1 MDAAVEFLEVSYFYP
16 KADKPA
22 LRDVSLRVAP
32 GEIVGLAGPTG
43 AGKTTLALA
52 CLGIV
57 PQFYGGRFFGA
68 VRIGG
73 LDTTESPVHALA
85 RRVGLVFQDPETQLV
100 AASVEAEVAFAL
112 ENLALPA
119 EEIRARVGEAL
130 AATGL
135 EGLRE
140 RAPHALSGGQQQRL
154 AFACAL
160 ALRPGVVVL
169 DEPTSQ
175 LDPESTAEVF
185 RLMARMRA
193 ERGTAFIV
201 TGHAAEE
208 MAATCD
214 RIVLLSGGRV
224 VADGPPRAV
233 YGDVEACARER
244 VRPPEVA
251 AVFHELAKQ
260 GHTFGRVPVTL
271 AEGEAGLRELARP
284 RLASVDSRA
293 VEAPARGRAIL
304 SLCHVS
310 HVYPGGFEALRDV
323 SLDVFRGDY
332 TLLIGEN
339 GAGKSTLLKHLL
351 GLLRPTRGQVML
363 DGVPLATLPAKEI
376 AGRIGYVP
384 QNPDRQLFNPT
395 VEAEVGFS
403 LRVRP
408 GLSEADKARRVDA
421 ALEELGLTALRKAH
435 PFALSKGD
443 RARVVVAAVLV
454 LEPEV
459 LVFDEPTTGQDAA
472 GARAILDLT
481 RRLHAAG
488 RTVVVVTHHLYLMPG
503 YARRA
508 VVLGGGRVLRD
519 GGLREVYHDFEALA
533 ASSLRPTQA
542 TALARAADPAH
553 RAVTAEELA
562 ASYAAAG
569 AGAGAAG
576 VATDA
581 TGTAD
586 AKGGGES

>member
-1 MDAAVEFLEVSYFYP
+1 MSVLVEFEEVSYFYP
-16 KADKPA
+16 KADGPA
-22 LRDVSLRVAP
+22 LRDVSFQVRP
-32 GEIVGLAGPTG
+32 GEIVGVAGPTG

-52 CLGIV
+52 CMGIV

-68 VRIGG
+68 VRIGYM
-73 LDTTESPVHALA
+73 DTTEHAVHALA
-85 RRVGLVFQDPETQLV
+85 RRVGLVFQDPDTQLV

-119 EEIRARVGEAL
+119 GDIRARVTEAL
-130 AATGL
+130 AAVGL
-135 EGLRE
+135 GELRE
-140 RAPHALSGGQQQRL
+140 RAPHSLSGGQQQRL

-160 ALRPGVVVL
+160 ALRPGLIVL

-185 RLMARMRA
+185 RLMAKMRA

-201 TGHAAEE
+201 TGHASEE

-214 RIVLLSGGRV
+214 RILLLSGGRI
-224 VADGPPRAV
+224 VADGSPRAV
-233 YGDVEACARER
+233 YGDVEACAREQ

-251 AVFHELAKQ
+251 MVFHRLLAR
-260 GHTFGRVPVTL
+260 GRVSGRVPVTL
-271 AEGEAGLRELARP
+271 DEGEAVLRDLPAPAAFAPVEA
-284 RLASVDSRA
+284 
-293 VEAPARGRAIL
+293 EAPARGRAIL

-310 HVYPGGFEALRDV
+310 HEYPGGFEALRDV
-323 SLDVFRGDY
+323 SLDVHRGDY

-351 GLLRPTRGQVML
+351 GLLRPTRGQVLL

-376 AGRIGYVP
+376 ARRIGYVP

-408 GLSEADKARRVDA
+408 GLTGQDKARRVDA
-421 ALEELGLTALRKAH
+421 ALEELGLSGMRKAH

-459 LVFDEPTTGQDAA
+459 LVFDEPTTGQDAE

-508 VVLGGGRVLRD
+508 VVLGGGQVLRD
-519 GGLREVYHDFEALA
+519 GGLREVYHDFEVLA

-542 TALARAADPAH
+542 TALARAANTAH
-553 RAVTAEELA
+553 RAITADELA
-562 ASYAAAG
+562 TSYA
-569 AGAGAAG
+569 
-576 VATDA
+576 DA
-581 TGTAD
+581 SA
-586 AKGGGES
+586 GGEATP

>member
-1 MDAAVEFLEVSYFYP
+1 MDALLEFSDVSYYYP
-16 KADKPA
+16 KAENPT
-22 LRDVSLRVAP
+22 LRDVSFAVAR
-32 GEIVGLAGPTG
+32 GEIVGVAGATG

-57 PQFYGGRFFGA
+57 PQFYGGRFFGKI
-68 VRIGG
+68 RTCGM
-73 LDTTESPVHALA
+73 DTTEHAVHALA
-85 RRVGLVFQDPETQLV
+85 RKVGLVFQDPETQLV
-100 AASVEAEVAFAL
+100 TASVEAEVAFAL

-119 EEIRARVGEAL
+119 EEIRARVAEAL
-130 AATGL
+130 QATGL
-135 EGLRE
+135 DALRTRE
-140 RAPHALSGGQQQRL
+140 PNALSGGQQQRL

-160 ALRPGVVVL
+160 ALRPELIVL

-185 RLMARMRA
+185 RLMARLRE

-201 TGHAAEE
+201 TGHASEE

-214 RIVLLSGGRV
+214 RILTLAGGRV
-224 VADGPPRAV
+224 AADGPPRSV
-233 YGDVEACARER
+233 YGDAAACARER

-251 AVFHELAKQ
+251 AVFHQLAKLGLMAGDAAVTMTQ
-260 GHTFGRVPVTL
+260 G
-271 AEGEAGLRELARP
+271 AEMLRRLPKPPAFAPPEAAP
-284 RLASVDSRA
+284 
-293 VEAPARGRAIL
+293 PARGRPIL
-304 SLCHVS
+304 SLLHVS
-310 HVYPGGFEALRDV
+310 HAYPGGFEALRDV
-323 SLDVFRGDY
+323 SLDVHRGDY

-351 GLLRPTRGQVML
+351 GLLQPTRGQVLL
-363 DGVPLATLPAKEI
+363 DGVPLSTLPAKEI
-376 AGRIGYVP
+376 ARRIGYVP

-403 LRVRP
+403 LSVRP
-408 GLSEADKARRVDA
+408 GMTEADKTRRVNA
-421 ALEELGLTALRKAH
+421 ALDELGLTELRKAH

-459 LVFDEPTTGQDAA
+459 LVFDEPTTGQDAE

-481 RRLHAAG
+481 RRLHEAG

-519 GGLREVYHDFEALA
+519 GTLREVYHDFETLA

-542 TALARAADPAH
+542 VTLAREVNPAH
-553 RAVTAEELA
+553 RAVTAGELA
-562 ASYAAAG
+562 ESFAIAMAAG
-569 AGAGAAG
+569 REAAP
-576 VATDA
+576 
-581 TGTAD
+581 
-586 AKGGGES
+586 

>member
-1 MDAAVEFLEVSYFYP
+1 
-16 KADKPA
+16 
-22 LRDVSLRVAP
+22 
-32 GEIVGLAGPTG
+32 
-43 AGKTTLALA
+43 
-52 CLGIV
+52 
-57 PQFYGGRFFGA
+57 
-68 VRIGG
+68 
-73 LDTTESPVHALA
+73 
-85 RRVGLVFQDPETQLV
+85 
-100 AASVEAEVAFAL
+100 L

-119 EEIRARVGEAL
+119 EEIRARVAEAL
-130 AATGL
+130 EATGL
-135 EGLRE
+135 DALRT

-160 ALRPGVVVL
+160 ALRPELIVL

-175 LDPESTAEVF
+175 LDPENTAEVF
-185 RLMARMRA
+185 RLMARLRE

-201 TGHAAEE
+201 TGHASEE

-214 RIVLLSGGRV
+214 RILTISGGRIT
-224 VADGPPRAV
+224 ADGTPRAV
-233 YGDVEACARER
+233 YGDAVACARER

-251 AVFHELAKQ
+251 TVFHQ
-260 GHTFGRVPVTL
+260 L
-271 AEGEAGLRELARP
+271 AELGLVAGEAAVTMTQGAEVLRKLPEPAAFAPL
-284 RLASVDSRA
+284 
-293 VEAPARGRAIL
+293 EAAPPSRGRPIL
-304 SLCHVS
+304 SLMHVS
-310 HVYPGGFEALRDV
+310 HAYPGGVEALRDV
-323 SLDVFRGDY
+323 SLDVHRGDY

-339 GAGKSTLLKHLL
+339 GAGKSTLLKNLL
-351 GLLRPTRGQVML
+351 GLLHPTRGQVML

-376 AGRIGYVP
+376 ARRIGYVP

-408 GLSEADKARRVDA
+408 GMSEADKTRRVDA

-459 LVFDEPTTGQDAA
+459 LVFDEPTTGQDAE

-519 GGLREVYHDFEALA
+519 GALREVYHDFEALA

-542 TALARAADPAH
+542 AALAREVNPAH
-553 RAVTAEELA
+553 RAVTAGELA
-562 ASYAAAG
+562 ASFTVAAANREG
-569 AGAGAAG
+569 RP
-576 VATDA
+576 
-581 TGTAD
+581 
-586 AKGGGES
+586 